1 MCGIVGYAGDRQ
13 AAGILVDGLEKL
25 EYRGYDSAGIA
36 VFENG
41 HICVEKA
48 KGRLSNLEEKLRRDG
63 VPVGNVGIGHTR
75 WATHGE
81 PSDINS
87 HPHTHGRVTLVHNGI
102 IENYLSLK
110 HSLEAMGN
118 VFTSE
123 TDTEVIAHL
132 IDYYYSGD
140 PMDAIVRAVG
150 RLEGS
155 YALGVLFSDIPDRLF
170 AVRKDSPLIVGVGSD
185 GNFIASDVP
194 AILAHTRK
202 YYLIDQQELAVVSG
216 AGVRIFD
223 FGGNDITS
231 EKTLMTADWDVEA
244 AEKGGYAHFMLKEI
258 HEQPDTL
265 KRAIL
270 PHFACGLE
278 GILKEEIP
286 DTSGIKRLVIVACGS
301 AMNAG
306 LLGKYA
312 IEKLARVPVDVC
324 IASEFRYA
332 DPILGEG
339 DVVVVISQSG
349 ETADSLAALRLA
361 KSRGV
366 PVYAIVNVVGS
377 SIAREA
383 DNTIYIWAG
392 PEIAVATTKAF
403 TSQVA
408 VLYTLALRLAIDR
421 KTISDERANSLAEAM
436 KSLPDVV
443 AKTLTDD
450 RIALYQHLASL
461 NRSKHDFFIIGRGQ
475 DYAAGCE
482 GAMKIKEV
490 SYLHCES
497 YAAGEL
503 KHGTISLITEGVPCL
518 AIATDRSLVE
528 KTVSN
533 IKEVKARGGQVVF
546 LCTEGLAKCQD
557 FYDYAIEL
565 PETDGL
571 LMPIVAIVPVQTY
584 AYYTAVYRGCDVDK
598 PRNLAKSVTVE

>member
-332 DPILGEG
+332 DPLLGEG

-546 LCTEGLAKCQD
+546 LCTEGLAKGQD

>member
-63 VPVGNVGIGHTR
+63 IPVGNVGIGHTR

-421 KTISDERANSLAEAM
+421 KTISDERANNLAEAM

-546 LCTEGLAKCQD
+546 LCTEGLAKGQD

>member
-546 LCTEGLAKCQD
+546 LCTEGLAKGQD
-557 FYDYAIEL
+557 FYDYAVEL

>member
-155 YALGVLFSDIPDRLF
+155 YALGVLFSDILDRLF

-546 LCTEGLAKCQD
+546 LCTEGLAKGQD

>member
-312 IEKLARVPVDVC
+312 IEKLTRVPVDVC

-546 LCTEGLAKCQD
+546 LCTEGLAKGQD

>member
-202 YYLIDQQELAVVSG
+202 YYLIDQQELAGVSG

-546 LCTEGLAKCQD
+546 LCTEGLAKGQD

-571 LMPIVAIVPVQTY
+571 LMPIVAMVPVQTY

>member
-475 DYAAGCE
+475 DYTAGCE

-546 LCTEGLAKCQD
+546 LCTEGLAKGQD

>member
-140 PMDAIVRAVG
+140 PMDAIVRVVG

-546 LCTEGLAKCQD
+546 LCTEGLAKGQD

>member
-546 LCTEGLAKCQD
+546 LCTEGLAKGQD

-571 LMPIVAIVPVQTY
+571 LMPIVAMVPVQTY